1 MKLKYTFFFFVLLIC
16 YAPIVAIYLPKTH
29 FGPGIPEIGPLR
41 IISYMTLIVFF
52 IEIAINRIKI
62 IINKW
67 IIIILFFSFIV
78 TLSVWW
84 SKYYS
89 YDTSTLQHLL
99 DSIFF
104 PLFVAFVSINLFSS
118 KERIHNYMKH
128 IIISGFCLSIISMF
142 QFVFKLSVVSGEIR
156 SGATLGNPNT
166 LAIFLVLIIPC
177 LLYAIDK
184 STIKPTV
191 GWIILLFILGGI
203 ICTVSRKGTV
213 TAILAIGIYSL
224 LRKDWKKLIFWVFA
238 ILICGLLIA
247 INPDIGQR
255 YKEQRIETTFQG
267 KFAMARAGIEMFKKH
282 PFIGLGYKGYY
293 QNFGKYFPYS
303 SKKRYDAH
311 NEYITALA
319 NYGILGFIPF
329 MLIFLYPLF
338 YAFKNLKHSE
348 IQKDMAILGIAI
360 IIPFMLNIAFAGTA
374 FYQQILTSL
383 FYTHTSFI
391 FINKQSSNSW

>member
-1 MKLKYTFFFFVLLIC
+1 MKLKYTYFFFVLLIC
-16 YAPIVAIYLPKTH
+16 YAPIIGIYLPKTH
-29 FGPGIPEIGPLR
+29 FGQGIPDIGPVR
-41 IISYMTLIVFF
+41 AISYMILIVFF

-62 IINKW
+62 IVNKW
-67 IIIILFFSFIV
+67 IAIILLFSFIV

-84 SKYYS
+84 SEYYS
-89 YDTSTLQHLL
+89 YNTSTLQALL

-104 PLFVAFVSINLFSS
+104 PLFVAFISINLFFS
-118 KERIHNYMKH
+118 KEVIHKYLKH

-142 QFVFKLSVVSGEIR
+142 QFVFKLSVVSGEVR
-156 SGATLGNPNT
+156 SAATLGNPNT

-177 LLYAIDK
+177 MLYSIDK
-184 STIKPTV
+184 SIIKPAV
-191 GWIILLFILGGI
+191 GWIILLSILGGI
-203 ICTVSRKGTV
+203 ICTVSRKGTA
-213 TAILAIGIYSL
+213 TAILSIGIYSL
-224 LRKDWKKLIFWVFA
+224 LRRDWKKLVFWMIAVV
-238 ILICGLLIA
+238 ICGLLIA
-247 INPDIGQR
+247 NNPDIGRR
-255 YKEQRIETTFQG
+255 YKKQRVETTFEG

-282 PFIGLGYKGYY
+282 LFIGLGYKGYY

-303 SKKRYDAH
+303 LKKKYDAH

-338 YAFKNLKHSE
+338 YAFKNLKYSGL
-348 IQKDMAILGIAI
+348 QKEMAILGIAV

-374 FYQQILTSL
+374 FYQQVLTSL

-391 FINKQSSNSW
+391 FIKERNEL